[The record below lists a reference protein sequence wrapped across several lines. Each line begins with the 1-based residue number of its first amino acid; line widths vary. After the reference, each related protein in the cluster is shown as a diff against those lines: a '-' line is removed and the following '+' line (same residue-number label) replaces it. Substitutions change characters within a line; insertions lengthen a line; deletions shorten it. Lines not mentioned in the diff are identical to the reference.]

1 MNVLDS
7 NHNSNK

>member
-7 NHNSNK
+7 VLHN